1 MLIKVLQCLTLQSSG
16 STWEEQHRPSQSS
29 ARSATSKD
37 LEKSWLKRENSQD
50 GLPDCIANDDG
61 ERQIA
66 NALSFSGDEEVC
78 LSSQVDPIAKGI

>member
-1 MLIKVLQCLTLQSSG
+1 MRLKPRVSLCLKSVSHAYSRRDQLGRSSVVGRSHQQGAPIHQGKDDFEKLSLKMLAQN
-16 STWEEQHRPSQSS
+16 P
-29 ARSATSKD
+29 
-37 LEKSWLKRENSQD
+37 QD

-78 LSSQVDPIAKGI
+78 